1 MSDEPDSSSNSYTR
15 EYWDLVGGVAFA
27 LLALYFEHQSDHIL
41 VVVFSSM
48 SIGLLSI
55 TVSEI
60 AEILAHR
67 ISEPYGSY
75 LLTFSAVTV
84 EIILLFS
91 ILLQSDSST
100 NAIETVK
107 GGIISA
113 VLVDMNVLLGLAVF
127 VGGLAFKEQQ
137 HNEDTSSSYTTILYV
152 ASLALLVPGIL
163 DYTSHGKDIIKEASL
178 AISLVLFLFYLVI
191 LVFQTK
197 THIHFF
203 KSTARSRIFRYKK
216 MIKER
221 QDGENDENEDEGVYY
236 IFDHLSLPLNFL
248 SMFILIFIIGVMAE
262 LFASKSLPLF
272 KQLGIS
278 TGIAGLFIAIMS
290 VTPEIFTAL
299 KAAKNDQIQRVI
311 NIAMGASTVS
321 ILLTVPILMFLGYI
335 AGINL
340 TLNFNPLEVG
350 ALIFTI
356 ILAWKTTENG
366 ETNYFEGLSHLMLFV
381 CYAII
386 AGFY

>member
-1 MSDEPDSSSNSYTR
+1 MSEEPDSGHRGYFS
-15 EYWDLVGGVAFA
+15 EYWDIIGGLIFA
-27 LLALYFEHQSDHIL
+27 LLAIYFHHLNNEALSAL
-41 VVVFSSM
+41 FSAV
-48 SIGLLSI
+48 SIGLFSI

-75 LLTFSAVTV
+75 LLTISAVAV

-91 ILLQSDSST
+91 ILLQSTQNID
-100 NAIETVK
+100 AIETVK

-127 VGGLAFKEQQ
+127 IGGLSFKEQQ

-152 ASLALLVPGIL
+152 ASLTLLVPGIL
-163 DYTSHGKDIIKEASL
+163 DYTEHGKEVIKDASL
-178 AISLVLFLFYLVI
+178 AISLVLFLFYIVI
-191 LVFQTK
+191 LIFQTK
-197 THIHFF
+197 THTDFF

-216 MIKER
+216 MLKEHS
-221 QDGENDENEDEGVYY
+221 NEDDEDEKGAEY
-236 IFDHLSLPLNFL
+236 IFDRFSTPMNFI
-248 SMFILIFIIGVMAE
+248 SMFIFIFIIGVMAE
-262 LFASKSLPLF
+262 IFAKTSLPLF
-272 KQLGIS
+272 KEFNIS
-278 TGIAGLFIAIMS
+278 TGIAGLFIAVIS
-290 VTPEIFTAL
+290 VTPEIFTAI
-299 KAAKNDQIQRVI
+299 KAAKDDQIQRVI

-321 ILLTVPILMFLGYI
+321 ILLTVPILMFLGFI
-335 AGINL
+335 FHIDL
-340 TLNFNPLEVG
+340 ILNFNPLQVG

-356 ILAWKTTENG
+356 ILAWKTTDNG

-381 CYAII
+381 SYAII